1 MNSIPENLEERLSI
15 IEDKISTI
23 EELLIVRRTKHMTN
37 PSDKVISLEK
47 LQAIINVLGNLPY
60 KNVHTVIQTLL
71 SLEDV
76 NKVNNKDKVESK

>member
-1 MNSIPENLEERLSI
+1 
-15 IEDKISTI
+15 
-23 EELLIVRRTKHMTN
+23 MTN